1 MVRSFL
7 VRFVAFLVAVA
18 TMVLLGSTAHSL
30 FVQQAWLDAATQSVA
45 ASAAAAPVEIA
56 TADRIAWVLHD
67 LTGMQPL
74 YGALITMA
82 LLFGLLIAG
91 AVARFTGARL
101 AVFAVGGAACIFT
114 LFTILKLTL
123 GTVGVFGAR
132 GLAGLGV
139 QMLAGL
145 IAAVVFAVM
154 TQARRPAAAVLR

>member
-7 VRFVAFLVAVA
+7 FRFVAFLVAVA
-18 TMVLLGSTAHSL
+18 TMVLLGSVAHSL
-30 FVQQAWLDAATQSVA
+30 FVQQAWLDAATQSVV
-45 ASAAAAPVEIA
+45 ASAAAAAPVEIA
-56 TADRIAWVLHD
+56 TADRVAWVLHD
-67 LTGMQPL
+67 LIGMQPL

-91 AVARFTGARL
+91 AVTRFTGARL
-101 AVFAVGGAACIFT
+101 AVFAVGGATCIFT
-114 LFTILKLTL
+114 LFSILKLTL

-132 GLAGLGV
+132 GPAGLSV

-154 TQARRPAAAVLR
+154 TQPGAPPRRY